1 MSYVDRK
8 EGSCG
13 CFRSIDHL
21 YSPKW

>member
-13 CFRSIDHL
+13 CFRSNDHL